1 MRFLT
6 FILTL
11 SMLLSF
17 QLLQPAEAATPVAVT
32 GDFTGLA
39 ELESGRSLYV
49 ECAGTGSPTVL
60 LISGYRSRADVW
72 TDDLFDPD
80 AGFEAVFPAISQT
93 TRVCTYDRPGTMSV
107 LDGVQNPSR
116 SDAVPTPRTAEE
128 VVQEMREFRLLVAD
142 QEPIVLAA
150 HSMGGLL
157 ARLYAATYP
166 EDIAGLVL
174 VDALSEF
181 VQDEMPVAEFAA
193 YATYASEI
201 PDILSNYPEYETIDF
216 TEASMAVRDAT
227 TATALPEVPTVV
239 LSKGQPF
246 GLQGETPGFTVDDLE
261 RAWVAAQ
268 DRLAASLPGAVHETV
283 PESSHYIQLERPDL
297 VIDAIELV
305 IEAARAGET
314 VIPSATP

>member
-6 FILTL
+6 FTLTL

-32 GDFTGLA
+32 GDFTGLVQ
-39 ELESGRSLYV
+39 LESGRSLYV
-49 ECAGTGSPTVL
+49 ECAGIGSPTVL

-80 AGFEAVFPAISQT
+80 AGFEPVFPALSQT

-107 LDGVQNPSR
+107 LDGVQHPSR

-128 VVQEMREFRLLVAD
+128 VVQEMRELRLLVAD
-142 QEPIVLAA
+142 DEPIVLAA

-181 VQDEMPVAEFAA
+181 VQDEMPASEFAA

-201 PDILSNYPEYETIDF
+201 PDILANYPEYETIDF
-216 TEASMAVRDAT
+216 IEASVAVRDAT
-227 TATALPEVPTVV
+227 AATALPQVPTHHPLEGSAVRPAGGNPRV
-239 LSKGQPF
+239 SLSTISNG
-246 GLQGETPGFTVDDLE
+246 PGWPRRTVW
-261 RAWVAAQ
+261 RRRCPVPCMRRFRTAATTSSSNVPTSLSV
-268 DRLAASLPGAVHETV
+268 RSSWSSKRSEPAS
-283 PESSHYIQLERPDL
+283 Q
-297 VIDAIELV
+297 
-305 IEAARAGET
+305 
-314 VIPSATP
+314 